1 MAMINAK
8 QPILI
13 VEDSDDDFEA
23 TERAFKKYGN
33 LMNPL
38 VRCEDGQEA
47 LDYLQQQEAKD
58 AIKPGIILLDL
69 NLPGIDGR
77 DVLKTLK
84 SHATMKNIPIV
95 VLTTSND
102 ERDIQ
107 ACYDLG
113 ANTYIQKPVGLEN
126 FFDAIQKLKEYWFE
140 IAILPKEV

>member
-1 MAMINAK
+1 MTRINNK

-13 VEDSDDDFEA
+13 VEDSDDDYEA

-47 LDYLQQQEAKD
+47 LAYLEKID
-58 AIKPGIILLDL
+58 LNDVNKPGIVLLDL

-77 DVLKTLK
+77 EVLKTLK
-84 SHATMKNIPIV
+84 SHPTLKNIPIV

-113 ANTYIQKPVGLEN
+113 ANTYTQKPVLLEN
-126 FFDAIQKLKEYWFE
+126 FFHAIQKLKEYWFE
-140 IAILPKEV
+140 IAILPKEM